1 MSRSKELRHLLRQR
15 KKSRSLALLP
25 YVRDLNKRLS
35 SLYPSLRR
43 AVSLAVS
50 CPVIKLCYPID
61 FGTTLV
67 IYCHRSSDGFVVP
80 IIAYYDT
87 YRGRYMIRDIDWS
100 KIVSL
105 K

>member
-1 MSRSKELRHLLRQR
+1 MSRSKELRYLLRQS
-15 KKSRSLALLP
+15 KKSRSSALLP

-43 AVSLAVS
+43 AVSLAAT

-61 FGTTLV
+61 FGSTLV
-67 IYCHRSSDGFVVP
+67 VYCHRSSDGFVVP